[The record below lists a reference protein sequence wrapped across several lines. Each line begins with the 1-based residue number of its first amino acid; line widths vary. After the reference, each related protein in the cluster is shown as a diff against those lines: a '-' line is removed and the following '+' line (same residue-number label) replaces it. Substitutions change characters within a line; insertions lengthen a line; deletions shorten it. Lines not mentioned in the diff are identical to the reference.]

1 MFTHLHAHSWFS
13 FSRGTIPPEQL
24 VELAANAGMNAIAQT
39 DTNNLSGAIEFY
51 MAAKKRGIK
60 PIIGVELRTRYET
73 ATLLARNANGYKE
86 LCDTVTAV
94 LDAIPQI
101 KPKFTL
107 ESEEP
112 GKAEFQEEETEYK
125 PLAPFLRE
133 VSENVVILSSST
145 SFLEQLASNIQA
157 GNLYIELTS
166 HARKEW
172 KTLRSIYRQ
181 FGLPVV
187 ASNDILFAQRE
198 EHGLHALLRAI
209 GTNTTIT
216 TLPAWE
222 VGAESQHFVKETE
235 LRQLLSG
242 IGEDAFTNAQKIADL
257 CEIEL
262 DFSYSKFTKYPVE
275 NAPAFLRSLAEEGF
289 RKRFERSSNGSPTE
303 EHRARFEQELR
314 TITELRATDYYLA
327 VWDMIQFAKRKNFP
341 HLGRGS
347 GANSLI
353 AYCLEISNVD
363 PVKNGLRFER
373 FLNPERSMPPD
384 FDIDFSWKDRYEV
397 IHYMIDKF
405 GKDRA
410 AMLCT
415 VQCYRGKGA
424 IRESGKALGFTD
436 AEINEQQA
444 HVRSAHATGKPVSR
458 TNAENDRLDDIKQWM
473 LCAARIEG
481 FPRNLNM
488 HAGGLLIS
496 DKSLSHYT
504 PVQMTPSG
512 LPITQ
517 QDMYTADDWR
527 LPKIDILATRGLG
540 TFWDTM
546 RMVEERTGKRPPVE
560 DVNIAINDDRTRELI
575 RTGKTRGCFY
585 IESPAM
591 IGLLRKLRTDT
602 FENLTAASSVIR
614 PGVAQSGMMQ
624 EFIARHRWMTDHPH
638 DPERRKNADPL
649 LARLM
654 PETYG
659 VMVYQEDVLTV
670 AHEVAGLTYG
680 EADLMRRAMSGKT
693 RSHERMTDLEGRFF
707 QGCKSK
713 EVPDDV
719 AREIWRQIVSFS
731 GYSFCKAHSA
741 SYAVLSFQE
750 AWLKVYYSAEFLC
763 SVLNNQGGFYRHQEY
778 LNEARLLGITV
789 QLPDV
794 NRSNFEHSVE
804 YDGTIR
810 LGFLAFKALS
820 GASVERLLSSRAES
834 PFVSI
839 EDFAIRSGVTME
851 DGALLI
857 TLGACDSFGLRR
869 VESLVRFRA
878 AMLGS
883 SHSQKLHGQ
892 PGLGFKDDLSHFS
905 LSHLSDYDPLYQFR
919 LERSTFGYS
928 VTNHPCDFLTRRSK
942 TEIAA
947 SDLSRHV
954 GKRVTVLGAVAASKR
969 VTTKRGENMLML
981 NLSDHS
987 GMMDVVVWP
996 EQYRANHST
1005 LSTAEALRV
1014 TGKVAESFGVCTLEA
1029 KEIEKVEFE
1038 TPPSI
1043 QTAFTRQFEPIQ
1055 KPALRAVRASESA

>member
-1 MFTHLHAHSWFS
+1 MFTHLHAHSYYS
-13 FSRGTIPPEQL
+13 FSRGTIPPERL
-24 VELAANAGMNAIAQT
+24 VELAAQAGMTAIAQT
-39 DTNNLSGAIEFY
+39 DTNNLTGAVEFY
-51 MAAKKRGIK
+51 IAAKKRGIK
-60 PIIGVELRTRYET
+60 PIIGVELRTRFEI
-73 ATLLARNANGYKE
+73 ATLIARSANGYKE
-86 LCDTVTAV
+86 VCDTVTAV
-94 LDAIPQI
+94 LEAIPQI

-112 GKAEFQEEETEYK
+112 GKAHDRSYAGADRSSPEIIEEETEYK

-133 VSENVVILSSST
+133 LSENVVVLSSSIT
-145 SFLEQLASNIQA
+145 LLEQLAPVVKTP
-157 GNLYIELTS
+157 NLFIELTP
-166 HARKEW
+166 HTRKEW
-172 KTLRSIYRQ
+172 KPLRNIYRR
-181 FGLPVV
+181 FGLPCV
-187 ASNDILFAQRE
+187 ATNDILFEKKE
-198 EHGLHALLRAI
+198 EHGLHLLLRAI

-216 TLPAWE
+216 IVPAWE
-222 VGAESQHFVKETE
+222 VGAESQHFTFERE
-235 LRQLLSG
+235 LRKLLSG
-242 IGEDAFTNAQKIADL
+242 IGEDAFLNAQKIADS
-257 CEIEL
+257 CNIEL

-275 NAPAFLRSLAEEGF
+275 DPPALLRSLAEEGF
-289 RKRFERSSNGSPTE
+289 RKRFQRPTE
-303 EHRARFEQELR
+303 EHHLRFYNELAM
-314 TITELRATDYYLA
+314 ITKLRATDYYLA
-327 VWDMIQFAKRKNFP
+327 VWDMIEFAKSKNFP

-353 AYCLEISNVD
+353 AYCLDISNVD
-363 PVKNGLRFER
+363 PIKNSLRFER

-405 GKDRA
+405 GRDRA

-424 IRESGKALGFTD
+424 IRETGKALGFTD

-444 HVRSAHATGKPVSR
+444 HVRTAYVSGKAVSR
-458 TNAENDRLDDIKQWM
+458 SEKELNRLEDIKQWM

-488 HAGGLLIS
+488 HAGGLLIA
-496 DKSLSHYT
+496 DKSLAHYT

-517 QDMYTADDWR
+517 QDMYTADDWK

-540 TFWDTM
+540 TYWDTM
-546 RMVEERTGKRPPVE
+546 RIVEQRTGKRPPVE
-560 DVNIAINDDRTRELI
+560 DENIAINDEQTRALI
-575 RTGKTRGCFY
+575 RNGKTRGCFY

-591 IGLLRKLRTDT
+591 IGLLRKLQTDT

-624 EFIARHRWMTDHPH
+624 EFIARHR
-638 DPERRKNADPL
+638 DPARRKNADPL
-649 LARLM
+649 LAKLM

-707 QGCKSK
+707 QGCKSRGVSDK
-713 EVPDDV
+713 V
-719 AREIWRQIVSFS
+719 AGEIWRQIVSFS

-750 AWLKVYYSAEFLC
+750 AWLKVYYPAEFLC

-789 QLPDV
+789 KLPDV
-794 NRSNFEHSVE
+794 NLSSFEHTVDDE
-804 YDGTIR
+804 QAIR
-810 LGFLAFKALS
+810 LGFLSFKDLS
-820 GASVERLLSSRAES
+820 HASVERLLSSRKES
-834 PFVSI
+834 PFTSI

-869 VESLVRFRA
+869 VELLVRFRA

-883 SHSQKLHGQ
+883 SHSQKLKGQ
-892 PGLGFKDDLSHFS
+892 PSLGFSDDLSHFS

-928 VTNHPCDFLTRRSK
+928 VTNHPCDFLARCSER
-942 TEIAA
+942 EIAA
-947 SDLSRHV
+947 SDLAWHV
-954 GKRVTVLGAVAASKR
+954 GKRVTVLGAVAAAKR

-981 NLSDHS
+981 NISDHS
-987 GMMDVVVWP
+987 GMMDTVVWP
-996 EQYRANHST
+996 EQYQKYYME

-1014 TGKVAESFGVCTLEA
+1014 IGKVAESFGVCTLEA
-1029 KEIEKVEFE
+1029 QAIEKVDF
-1038 TPPSI
+1038 
-1043 QTAFTRQFEPIQ
+1043 R
-1055 KPALRAVRASESA
+1055 

>member
-1 MFTHLHAHSWFS
+1 MLTHLHAHSFYS
-13 FSRGTIPPEQL
+13 FSRGTIPPERL
-24 VELAANAGMNAIAQT
+24 VELAAKVGMTAISQT
-39 DTNNLSGAIEFY
+39 DTNNLTGAVEFY
-51 MAAKKRGIK
+51 IAAKKRGIK
-60 PIIGVELRTRYET
+60 PIIGVELRTRFET
-73 ATLLARNANGYKE
+73 ATLIARNANGYKE

-94 LDAIPQI
+94 LEAIPQI

-112 GKAEFQEEETEYK
+112 GKAEIIEEETEYK
-125 PLAPFLRE
+125 PLAPFLSE
-133 VSENVVILSSST
+133 LSENVVILSSSI
-145 SFLEQLASNIQA
+145 SLLEQLAPLVRTP
-157 GNLYIELTS
+157 NLFIELTS
-166 HARKEW
+166 HTRKDW
-172 KTLRSIYRQ
+172 KSLRNIYRR
-181 FGLPVV
+181 FGLPCV
-187 ASNDILFAQRE
+187 ATNDILFEKSE
-198 EHGLHALLRAI
+198 EHGLHSLLRAI

-216 TLPAWE
+216 TVPAWE
-222 VGAESQHFVKETE
+222 VGAESQHFTSEHE
-235 LRQLLSG
+235 LRTLLSG
-242 IGEDAFTNAQKIADL
+242 IGEDAFLNAQKIADS
-257 CEIEL
+257 CNIEL
-262 DFSYSKFTKYPVE
+262 DFSHSKFTNYPVDDSQ
-275 NAPAFLRSLAEEGF
+275 AFLRVLAEEGF
-289 RKRFERSSNGSPTE
+289 KKRFPHPTD
-303 EHRARFEQELR
+303 EHYTRFEFELT
-314 TITELRATDYYLA
+314 TINELRATDYYLS
-327 VWDMIQFAKRKNFP
+327 VWDMIRFEKSKNLP

-363 PVKNGLRFER
+363 PIKNKLRFER

-384 FDIDFSWKDRYEV
+384 FDIDFIWKDRYEV

-424 IRESGKALGFTD
+424 IRETGKAFGFTD

-444 HVRSAHATGKPVSR
+444 HVRSAHATGKAVSR
-458 TNAENDRLDDIKQWM
+458 SKDEQSKLEDIRQWM

-488 HAGGLLIS
+488 HAGGLLVA

-517 QDMYTADDWR
+517 QDMYTADDWK

-540 TFWDTM
+540 TYWDTM
-546 RMVEERTGKRPPVE
+546 RMVEKRTGKRPPVE
-560 DVNIAINDDRTRELI
+560 DENIAINDEQTRALI
-575 RTGKTRGCFY
+575 RNGKTRGCFY

-624 EFIARHRWMTDHPH
+624 EFIARHRNPA
-638 DPERRKNADPL
+638 RRKNADPL
-649 LARLM
+649 LAKLM

-713 EVPDDV
+713 GVSDKV
-719 AREIWRQIVSFS
+719 AGEIWRQIVSFS

-750 AWLKVYYSAEFLC
+750 AWLKVYYPAEFLC

-778 LNEARLLGITV
+778 LNEARLLGITAK
-789 QLPDV
+789 LPDV
-794 NRSNFEHSVE
+794 NLSSFEHTV
-804 YDGTIR
+804 DDDNAIQ
-810 LGFLAFKALS
+810 LGFLSFKSLS
-820 GASVERLLSSRAES
+820 SNSVERLLSSREES
-834 PFVSI
+834 PFTSI

-869 VESLVRFRA
+869 VETLVRFRA
-878 AMLGS
+878 AMLGT
-883 SHSQKLHGQ
+883 SHSQKLIGQ
-892 PGLGFKDDLSHFS
+892 PGLGFTDDLSHFS

-928 VTNHPCDFLTRRSK
+928 VTNHPCDFLTRCPK
-942 TEIAA
+942 TEISS
-947 SDLSRHV
+947 SDFSKHV
-954 GKRVTVLGAVAASKR
+954 GKRVTVLGAIAATKR
-969 VTTKRGENMLML
+969 VTTKRGESMLML

-987 GMMDVVVWP
+987 GMMDTVVWP
-996 EQYRANHST
+996 EQYHKYYT
-1005 LSTAEALRV
+1005 ELSTAEALRV

-1029 KEIEKVEFE
+1029 QEINRVEFA
-1038 TPPSI
+1038 TN
-1043 QTAFTRQFEPIQ
+1043 TD
-1055 KPALRAVRASESA
+1055 

>member
-1 MFTHLHAHSWFS
+1 MFTHLHAHSFYS
-13 FSRGTIPPEQL
+13 FSRGTISPEQL
-24 VELAANAGMNAIAQT
+24 VELAANAGMNSIAQT
-39 DTNNLSGAIEFY
+39 DTNNLTGAIEFY
-51 MAAKKRGIK
+51 IAAKKHGIK
-60 PIIGVELRTRYET
+60 PIIGVELRTRFET
-73 ATLLARNANGYKE
+73 ATILARNANGYKE
-86 LCDTVTAV
+86 LCDIVTAV
-94 LDAIPQI
+94 LEAIPQI

-112 GKAEFQEEETEYK
+112 GKAQMQEEETEYK
-125 PLAPFLRE
+125 PLAPFLLDL
-133 VSENVVILSSST
+133 SENAVALSSSVT
-145 SFLEQLASNIQA
+145 LLEQLASN
-157 GNLYIELTS
+157 GRKKNLFIELTPHS
-166 HARKEW
+166 RKDW
-172 KTLRSIYRQ
+172 KSLRNIYRR
-181 FGLPVV
+181 FGLPCV
-187 ASNDILFAQRE
+187 ATNDILFEKRE
-198 EHGLHALLRAI
+198 EHGLHSLLRAI

-216 TLPAWE
+216 TVPAWE
-222 VGAESQHFVKETE
+222 VGAECQHFTSEQE
-235 LRQLLSG
+235 LRNLLSG
-242 IGEDAFTNAQKIADL
+242 IGEDAFTNAQKIADS
-257 CEIEL
+257 CNIEL
-262 DFSYSKFTKYPVE
+262 DFSYSKFTKYPVDDP
-275 NAPAFLRSLAEEGF
+275 PAFLRALAEEGF
-289 RKRFERSSNGSPTE
+289 RKRFEHPTS
-303 EHRARFEQELR
+303 EHRARFEQELT
-314 TITELRATDYYLA
+314 TITELRATDYYLS
-327 VWDMIQFAKRKNFP
+327 VWDMIQFEKSKNLP

-347 GANSLI
+347 GANSLV

-363 PVKNGLRFER
+363 PIKNKLRFER

-384 FDIDFSWKDRYEV
+384 FDIDFIWKDRYEV

-424 IRESGKALGFTD
+424 IRETGKALGFTD

-444 HVRSAHATGKPVSR
+444 HVRSAFATGNPVSR
-458 TNAENDRLDDIKQWM
+458 SKDELNKLEDIKQWM

-488 HAGGLLIS
+488 HAGGLLIA

-540 TFWDTM
+540 TYWDTM
-546 RMVEERTGKRPPVE
+546 RIVEECTGIRPPVE
-560 DVNIAINDDRTRELI
+560 DVNVALNDERTRELI
-575 RTGKTRGCFY
+575 RSGKTRGCFY

-591 IGLLRKLRTDT
+591 IGLLRKLQTDT
-602 FENLTAASSVIR
+602 FECLTAASSVIR

-624 EFIARHRWMTDHPH
+624 EFIARHR
-638 DPERRKNADPL
+638 DPERRKKADPL
-649 LARLM
+649 LAKLM

-693 RSHERMTDLEGRFF
+693 RSHERMTDLEGKFF
-707 QGCKSK
+707 QGCKRK
-713 EVPDDV
+713 GVPDNV
-719 AREIWRQIVSFS
+719 ASEIWRQIVSFS

-750 AWLKVYYSAEFLC
+750 AWLKVYYPAEFLC

-778 LNEARLLGITV
+778 LNEARLLGVTV
-789 QLPDV
+789 KLPDV
-794 NRSNFEHSVE
+794 NLSGFEHTVDE
-804 YDGTIR
+804 EGAIR
-810 LGFLAFKALS
+810 LGFLSFKSLS
-820 GASVERLLSSRAES
+820 SNSVERLLSSRTEMLFS
-834 PFVSI
+834 SI

-869 VESLVRFRA
+869 VEALVRFRA

-883 SHSQKLHGQ
+883 SHSQKIRGQ
-892 PGLGFKDDLSHFS
+892 AGLGFTDDLSHFS
-905 LSHLSDYDPLYQFR
+905 LSHLSDYDPLNQFR

-928 VTNHPCDFLTRRSK
+928 VTNHPCDFLNRCSER
-942 TEIAA
+942 EITA
-947 SDLSRHV
+947 SNLAKHV
-954 GKRVTVLGAVAASKR
+954 GKRVTVLGAVAATKR

-987 GMMDVVVWP
+987 GMMDTVIWP
-996 EQYRANHST
+996 EQYQKYHT
-1005 LSTAEALRV
+1005 ELSTAEALRI
-1014 TGKVAESFGVCTLEA
+1014 TGKVVESFGVCTLA
-1029 KEIEKVEFE
+1029 AQAIEKVEFE

-1043 QTAFTRQFEPIQ
+1043 HSNHTISQQERAL
-1055 KPALRAVRASESA
+1055 PASQAVPLHGERLPNFAPKV